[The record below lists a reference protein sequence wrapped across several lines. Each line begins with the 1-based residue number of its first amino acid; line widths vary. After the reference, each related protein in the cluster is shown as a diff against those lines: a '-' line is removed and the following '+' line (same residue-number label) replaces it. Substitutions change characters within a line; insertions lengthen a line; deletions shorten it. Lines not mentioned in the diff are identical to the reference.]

1 MTEEAAV
8 SEELR
13 VDLRAVGEPEPAPGA
28 VPDRLPE
35 RRYDRVLLKLS
46 GEVFGGGKVGLDP
59 DVVRDVAQQI
69 AEAARTGVQISVVI
83 GGGNFFRGAE
93 LQKKGLDRT
102 RADYMGMLG
111 IVMNCLALQDFLE
124 KAGQPT
130 RLQTAITMGQIAEPY
145 VPLRAIR
152 HLEKGRVV
160 IFGAGLG
167 VPFFSTDTVAAQRAL
182 ETHSDVVLISKNGV
196 DGVYTADPRKDPT
209 AERLEHVTY
218 SKALRQRLKVVDA
231 AAFALAQD
239 NKLPMVVFGMEGEG
253 NIVRAIRGEKIGTLV
268 DAG

>member
-8 SEELR
+8 SEELH
-13 VDLRAVGEPEPAPGA
+13 VDLRAVVSSGP
-28 VPDRLPE
+28 VPE
-35 RRYDRVLLKLS
+35 RRYHRVLLKLS
-46 GEVFGGGKVGLDP
+46 GEVFGGGQIGLDP
-59 DVVRDVAQQI
+59 DVVRDVAAQI
-69 AEAARTGVQISVVI
+69 AEAAHTGVQIAVVV

-130 RLQTAITMGQIAEPY
+130 RVQTAITMGQIAEPY

-160 IFGAGLG
+160 IFGAGFG
-167 VPFFSTDTVAAQRAL
+167 VPFFSTDTVATQRAL

-196 DGVYTADPRKDPT
+196 DGVYTADPRKDPD
-209 AERLEHVTY
+209 AR
-218 SKALRQRLKVVDA
+218 AARARDLRQGPA
-231 AAFALAQD
+231 AAAQ
-239 NKLPMVVFGMEGEG
+239 GRRRRG
-253 NIVRAIRGEKIGTLV
+253 VRAGPGEQAAHGRLRHAGRGQHRPGR
-268 DAG
+268 AR